1 MNYSH
6 CGAYCPIKRM
16 LETTML
22 TRANDQLRIIT
33 DGAAKPPGIATTLYV
48 TASWVFSAKLRDREV
63 TWLRCEI
70 EALSIAAATK
80 HFSPY
85 IVQSKTPSCIL
96 RDSMCPGISETPS
109 WRVLLKPSRH
119 YFPFHLYWYQAS
131 VRHVDG
137 AAFLPSDFGSRNTPD
152 CDSPTCQVCTFAQRT
167 KDSVVLRP
175 SV

>member
-6 CGAYCPIKRM
+6 CGTYCPIKRM

-33 DGAAKPPGIATTLYV
+33 DGAAKPPGIAATLYV

-63 TWLRCEI
+63 TWLPREI

-96 RDSMCPGISETPS
+96 TDSMPCVQAFQKLRHGEFSSSP
-109 WRVLLKPSRH
+109 RVTTFVSTVSR
-119 YFPFHLYWYQAS
+119 FQAS
-131 VRHVDG
+131 VRHVDE
-137 AAFLPSDFGSRNTPD
+137 AAILPSDFGSRNTPD
-152 CDSPTCQVCTFAQRT
+152 CDSPTCQVCTFAQQGFCSS
-167 KDSVVLRP
+167 SV
-175 SV
+175 